1 MLLGALLG
9 VALTVNFLVDAL
21 LDDRINGVSAP
32 TIHRFL
38 ATEFRNEVVRA
49 VVLVLALSVLLG
61 SVVGLL
67 VALAERLRARWLQ
80 LPEPGAWTRRLRAT
94 LGWCAIAV
102 LVYFHD
108 MAARPALHQSFW
120 FERGGVRRLIQVT
133 VSDGLGRGGVVS
145 LAVALGASY
154 LVWALRRHPQRR
166 RKLIQLLGAGA
177 AVIVL
182 LGVLGASRSGWR
194 GHVARA
200 ASAQKARPN
209 VLVLAADS
217 LRPDHI
223 DDARAPRLTELERHS
238 LVFDRAL
245 TPLARTF
252 PAWVSIA
259 TGKYP
264 HHHGIRHMFP
274 RWETREQVFD
284 TLGKR
289 FADAGYRT
297 SVVGDFAADIFRRI
311 DLGFEHVRTP
321 TFTLRELVREHL
333 FKNDP
338 WLLAFLRGGLARWLV
353 PQIVEMHEAT
363 DPWAVT
369 QDAID
374 EIDRAGDE
382 PFFLTVFYST
392 THFPYA
398 TPGPYHA
405 LFRAKSYD
413 GPFRY
418 AKADDLTVGGSL
430 AAADVDQIR
439 ALFDGAVR
447 ATDDAIGVLLD
458 DLKTRGLA
466 ENTVIVVTADHGE
479 QLYEH
484 GRTQGHGDH
493 LFGDES
499 LRVPL
504 ILHDPRRPSS
514 KRYPGTVSLVDIAPT
529 LLELSGLPAL
539 SAADGRSLARL
550 LDGQTV
556 ESVPIYS
563 ETGLWFTEL
572 IPEVPPDLRLFY
584 PDLTRISEVDRVHGD
599 QIVIRKRYEAL
610 AVAAKHRM
618 VEFGEHRLLYA
629 PTRRGPRYF
638 LFDRR
643 DDPGMVRDVAAEHP
657 EIVASLKTLL
667 FRYVDVDPFV
677 ERRGEQLWPR

>member
-1 MLLGALLG
+1 MLSGALLG
-9 VALTVNFLVDAL
+9 LALTLNFLVDAL

-38 ATEFRNEVVRA
+38 ATEFRSEVVRA
-49 VVLVLALSVLLG
+49 VGLVLALSVLLG
-61 SVVGLL
+61 ASVGLF
-67 VALAERLRARWLQ
+67 VALAERLRSRWLE
-80 LPEPGAWTRRLRAT
+80 LREPGPWTERLRLV
-94 LGWCAIAV
+94 LGWCVVVA

-108 MAARPALHQSFW
+108 LAARPALHQSFW
-120 FERGGVRRLIQVT
+120 FERGGLRSHVQVLI
-133 VSDGLGRGGVVS
+133 SDGLGRSGVT
-145 LAVALGASY
+145 AIAFGLGAAY
-154 LVWALRRHPQRR
+154 LFAGLRRHPLPR
-166 RKLIQLLGAGA
+166 RKLKQFFVVALAALGLVGLVA
-177 AVIVL
+177 
-182 LGVLGASRSGWR
+182 LGRGWR
-194 GHVARA
+194 NHVAHA
-200 ASAQKARPN
+200 APTSQSRPN
-209 VLVLAADS
+209 VLLLAADS
-217 LRPDHI
+217 LRPDHL
-223 DDARAPRLTELERHS
+223 DDARAPRLAELERRS
-238 LVFDRAL
+238 AVFERAL

-274 RWETREQVFD
+274 RWETRERDFD

-289 FADAGYRT
+289 YVEAGYRT
-297 SVVGDFAADIFRRI
+297 AVVGDFAADIFRRI

-338 WLLAFLRGGLARWLV
+338 WLLAFLRGSIARRLV

-369 QDAID
+369 ADAIE
-374 EIDRAGDE
+374 EIDGAGE
-382 PFFLTVFYST
+382 KPFFLTVFYST

-405 LFRAKSYD
+405 QFRAEGYD

-418 AKADDLTVGGSL
+418 AKADDLSVGGAISQR
-430 AAADVDQIR
+430 DVDQIR
-439 ALFDGAVR
+439 ALFDGAIR
-447 ATDDAIGVLLD
+447 ATDDAIGTLLD
-458 DLKTRGLA
+458 ELKARGIA
-466 ENTVIVVTADHGE
+466 DNTVIVVTADHGE
-479 QLYEH
+479 QLYEY

-504 ILHDPRRPSS
+504 LIHDPRRRSTA
-514 KRYPGTVSLVDIAPT
+514 RYPHAVSLVDIAPT
-529 LLELSGLPAL
+529 LLELSGLPSLPAP
-539 SAADGRSLARL
+539 DGRSLAKVL
-550 LDGQTV
+550 YGETV
-556 ESVPIYS
+556 APVPVYS

-584 PDLTRISEVDRVHGD
+584 PDLTRLSEVDRPHGD
-599 QIVIRKRYEAL
+599 QIVIRKRYESL

-618 VEFGEHRLLYA
+618 VELGNHRLLYA

-638 LFDRR
+638 LFERR
-643 DDPGMVRDVAAEHP
+643 EDPGMVRNVAAEHP
-657 EIVASLKTLL
+657 EIVSNLKPLL
-667 FRYVDVDPFV
+667 FHFVDVDPFV
-677 ERRGEQLWPR
+677 ERRGELLWPR